1 MHDLPQTMR
10 AVAIDRFGGP
20 EVLEVKSL
28 AVPEPGPRDV
38 LIRVA
43 YAGVAEWDAYEQEGG
58 FAGMLGG
65 EPTFPY
71 ILGSEGAGVVEAVGA
86 EVERF
91 SPGDRVYALKLPRG
105 GFYAEYTAVPEDTVA
120 PIPGAL
126 PMEQAAG
133 LGWIGVTA
141 LRGIEDVLD
150 VKPGEAVLVLGAS
163 GGVGHAALQLAKLKG
178 ARVLAVA
185 SGPDG
190 VELARRLG
198 ADAVVDGREGD
209 VVAAARE
216 FAPDGLDAA
225 LLTVGGDVA
234 QLVLS
239 TLRKGGRA
247 AYPHGVEPEPEAVE
261 GVRLQGY
268 DGDPAPDVMERLN
281 RLVERGPFEV
291 HVAEIFPLEEIARA
305 HEAVGRQGGGED
317 RVSAG
322 DGAGSRSHP
331 LPAVST
337 EAYLVP
343 GVFGRHPAGQSCH
356 DM

>member
-1 MHDLPQTMR
+1 MANVSGVMR

-28 AVPEPGPRDV
+28 PVPETGPRDV

-43 YAGVAEWDAYEQEGG
+43 YAGVAEWDVYEQEGG

-65 EPTFPY
+65 EATFPY
-71 ILGSEGAGVVEAVGA
+71 VLGSEGAGVVEDVGA

-91 SPGDRVYALKLPRG
+91 GPGDRVYAMKLPRG

-120 PIPGAL
+120 FVPGTL

-141 LRGIEDVLD
+141 LRGLEDVLH
-150 VKPGEAVLVLGAS
+150 VKSGESVLVLGAN
-163 GGVGHAALQLAKLKG
+163 GGVGHAAVQFARLMG

-198 ADAVVDGREGD
+198 ADAVVDGRE
-209 VVAAARE
+209 
-216 FAPDGLDAA
+216 AA
-225 LLTVGGDVA
+225 LFTAGGDVA

-247 AYPHGVEPEPEAVE
+247 AYPHGVEPEPEAVR
-261 GVRLQGY
+261 GIRLDGY
-268 DGDPAPDVMERLN
+268 DADPDPDVMERLN

-291 HVAEIFPLEEIARA
+291 HVAGVFPLEEI
-305 HEAVGRQGGGED
+305 
-317 RVSAG
+317 
-322 DGAGSRSHP
+322 
-331 LPAVST
+331 
-337 EAYLVP
+337 
-343 GVFGRHPAGQSCH
+343 
-356 DM
+356 

>member
-1 MHDLPQTMR
+1 MASTPQTMR
-10 AVAIDRFGGP
+10 AVATDRFGGP

-28 AVPEPGPRDV
+28 PVPETGPRDV
-38 LIRVA
+38 LIRIA
-43 YAGVAEWDAYEQEGG
+43 FAGVAEWDLYEREGG

-65 EPTFPY
+65 EPTFPHV
-71 ILGSEGAGVVEAVGA
+71 LGSEGAGVVEDVGT
-86 EVERF
+86 EVEHF
-91 SPGDRVYALKLPRG
+91 SPGDRVYAMKLPRG
-105 GFYAEYTAVPEDTVA
+105 GFYAEYTAVPEDAVA
-120 PIPGAL
+120 FVPGTL

-141 LRGIEDVLD
+141 LRGLEDVLH
-150 VKPGEAVLVLGAS
+150 VKPGESVLVLGAN
-163 GGVGHAALQLAKLKG
+163 GGVGHAAVQLARLMG

-209 VVAAARE
+209 VVAAVRE

-239 TLRKGGRA
+239 TLRDGGRA
-247 AYPHGVEPEPEAVE
+247 AYPHGIEPEPEAVE
-261 GVRLQGY
+261 GIRLQGY

-291 HVAEIFPLEEIARA
+291 HIAGVFPLEEIGKAM
-305 HEAVGRQGGGED
+305 EAVGRHHLGKVVV
-317 RVSAG
+317 RV
-322 DGAGSRSHP
+322 R
-331 LPAVST
+331 
-337 EAYLVP
+337 
-343 GVFGRHPAGQSCH
+343 
-356 DM
+356 

>member
-1 MHDLPQTMR
+1 MANVSGVMR

-28 AVPEPGPRDV
+28 PVPEPGPRDV

-43 YAGVAEWDAYEQEGG
+43 YAGVAEWDVYEQEGG

-71 ILGSEGAGVVEAVGA
+71 VLGSEGAGVVEDVGA
-86 EVERF
+86 EVEHF
-91 SPGDRVYALKLPRG
+91 SPGDRVYAMKLPRG
-105 GFYAEYTAVPEDTVA
+105 GFYAEYTAVPEDAVA
-120 PIPGAL
+120 FVPGTL

-141 LRGIEDVLD
+141 LRGLEDVLH
-150 VKPGEAVLVLGAS
+150 VKSGESVLVLGAN
-163 GGVGHAALQLAKLKG
+163 GGVGHAAVQFARLMG

-190 VELARRLG
+190 VELAWRLG

-234 QLVLS
+234 QFVLS
-239 TLRKGGRA
+239 TLREGGRA
-247 AYPHGVEPEPEAVE
+247 AYPNGVEPEPE
-261 GVRLQGY
+261 GVRGIRLDGY
-268 DGDPAPDVMERLN
+268 DGDPDPDAMVRLN
-281 RLVERGPFEV
+281 RLVESGRFEV
-291 HVAEIFPLEEIARA
+291 YVGGVFPLEEVGKAM
-305 HEAVGRQGGGED
+305 EAVGRHHVGKVVV
-317 RVSAG
+317 RV
-322 DGAGSRSHP
+322 
-331 LPAVST
+331 
-337 EAYLVP
+337 E
-343 GVFGRHPAGQSCH
+343 
-356 DM
+356 

>member
-1 MHDLPQTMR
+1 MASTPQTMR
-10 AVAIDRFGGP
+10 AVATDRFGGP

-28 AVPEPGPRDV
+28 PVPTPGPRDV
-38 LIRVA
+38 LIRIA
-43 YAGVAEWDAYEQEGG
+43 FAGVAEWDLYEREGG

-65 EPTFPY
+65 EPTFPHV
-71 ILGSEGAGVVEAVGA
+71 LGSEGAGVVEDVGT

-91 SPGDRVYALKLPRG
+91 SPGDRVYAMKLPRG
-105 GFYAEYTAVPEDTVA
+105 GFYAEYTAVPEDAVA
-120 PIPGAL
+120 FVPGTL

-141 LRGIEDVLD
+141 LRGLEDVLH
-150 VKPGEAVLVLGAS
+150 VKPGESVLVLGAN
-163 GGVGHAALQLAKLKG
+163 GGVGHAAVQLARLMG

-209 VVAAARE
+209 VVAAVRE

-239 TLRKGGRA
+239 TLRDGGRA
-247 AYPHGVEPEPEAVE
+247 AYPHGIEPEPEAVE
-261 GVRLQGY
+261 GIRLQGY

-291 HVAEIFPLEEIARA
+291 HIAGVFPLEEIGKAM
-305 HEAVGRQGGGED
+305 EAVGRHHLGKVVV
-317 RVSAG
+317 RV
-322 DGAGSRSHP
+322 R
-331 LPAVST
+331 
-337 EAYLVP
+337 
-343 GVFGRHPAGQSCH
+343 
-356 DM
+356 

>member
-1 MHDLPQTMR
+1 MHAVPQMHALPQRMR

-28 AVPEPGPRDV
+28 PVPEPGPRDV

-43 YAGVAEWDAYEQEGG
+43 FAGVAEWDVYEQEGG
-58 FAGMLGG
+58 FASMLGG

-71 ILGSEGAGVVEAVGA
+71 ILGSEGSGVVEQVGA

-91 SPGDRVYALKLPRG
+91 SPGDRVYALKLPQG
-105 GFYAEYTAVPEDTVA
+105 GFYAEYAAVPEDTVA
-120 PIPGAL
+120 LIPGQL
-126 PMEQAAG
+126 PMQQAAG
-133 LGWIGVTA
+133 LGWIGITA

-150 VKPGEAVLVLGAS
+150 VKPGESVLVLGAS

-185 SGPDG
+185 SGTDG

-198 ADAVVDGREGD
+198 ADAAVDGREDD

-225 LLTVGGDVA
+225 LLTTGGDVA

-239 TLRKGGRA
+239 TLREGGRA
-247 AYPHGVEPEPEAVE
+247 AYPRGVEPEPQAVD
-261 GVRLQGY
+261 GIRLQAY
-268 DGDPAPDVMERLN
+268 DADPGRDALERLN
-281 RLVERGPFEV
+281 RLVERGPFAV
-291 HVAEIFPLEEIARA
+291 HIAAIFPLEEIR
-305 HEAVGRQGGGED
+305 EAQEVVGKHHLGK
-317 RVSAG
+317 V
-322 DGAGSRSHP
+322 
-331 LPAVST
+331 
-337 EAYLVP
+337 LVRI
-343 GVFGRHPAGQSCH
+343 G
-356 DM
+356 